1 MTPEDN
7 KRREAPG
14 GLLGAWFNVIVCT
27 GIVIGAAI
35 YTITQ
40 GLTGPDTLIGAGVV
54 VVGVV
59 LDISFVRTLRRHSA
73 RTKS

>member
-1 MTPEDN
+1 MTPGDN
-7 KRREAPG
+7 TRREAPG
-14 GLLGAWFNVIVCT
+14 GILGAWFNVIVCS
-27 GIVIGAAI
+27 GIVVGAAI

-40 GLTGPDTLIGAGVV
+40 GLTGPDALIGAGVV

-73 RTKS
+73 RIKS

>member
-1 MTPEDN
+1 MTPGDN
-7 KRREAPG
+7 TGREAQG
-14 GLLGAWFNVIVCT
+14 GILGAWFNVIVCS
-27 GIVIGAAI
+27 GIVVGAAI

-40 GLTGPDTLIGAGVV
+40 GLTGPDALIGAGVV

-73 RTKS
+73 RIKS